1 MPFTVTIF
9 ATILLYA
16 WVLEPKGTPVALP
29 GGVLLAATI
38 LNNLVSGEWGLSP
51 RALPQA
57 SRATALF
64 TLPAVLAVLAVGLA
78 LGTLHDR
85 SDFLGNFAELIPWGA
100 AQQWMLQT
108 VVLREVRRRLPPRAA
123 IFVAAVLFALV
134 HTPNVFLMLMTFIGA
149 LGWCAIYSR
158 HRNFLPLAVSHA
170 LATLAL
176 LYAFDDDITGRLRI
190 GESYLRLRP

>member
-1 MPFTVTIF
+1 MPFTVTIL
-9 ATILLYA
+9 ATILLYV
-16 WVLEPKGTPVALP
+16 WVLEPRGVPVALP
-29 GGVLLAATI
+29 GGALLAATL

-51 RALPQA
+51 RALLPA
-57 SRATALF
+57 SRATTLF
-64 TLPAVLAVLAVGLA
+64 TVPAVLVVLGVGAAV
-78 LGTLHDR
+78 GTLHDR
-85 SDFLGNFAELIPWGA
+85 TDFLGNFAGLIPWGA
-100 AQQWMLQT
+100 AQQWMLHT

-123 IFVAAVLFALV
+123 IVAAAVLFALV
-134 HTPNVFLMLMTFIGA
+134 HAPNLFLMLMTGIGA

-158 HRNFLPLAVSHA
+158 YPNVLPLGVSHA

>member
-16 WVLEPKGTPVALP
+16 WILEPKGTPVALP
-29 GGVLLAATI
+29 GGVLLAATL

-51 RALPQA
+51 RALLPA

-64 TLPAVLAVLAVGLA
+64 TLPAVLAVLGVGA
-78 LGTLHDR
+78 AIGTIHDR
-85 SDFLGNFAELIPWGA
+85 TDFLGNFAELLPWGA

-108 VVLREVRRRLPPRAA
+108 VVLREVRRRLPSRAA
-123 IFVAAVLFALV
+123 IVAAAVLFALA
-134 HTPNVFLMLMTFIGA
+134 HSPNVFLMLMTGIGA

-158 HRNFLPLAVSHA
+158 YRNFLPLAVSHA

-190 GESYLRLRP
+190 GESYLRLHP

>member
-1 MPFTVTIF
+1 MPFTATIL
-9 ATILLYA
+9 ATILLYV
-16 WVLEPKGTPVALP
+16 WVGEPMGVPVALP
-29 GGVLLAATI
+29 GGVLLAAAL
-38 LNNLVSGEWGLSP
+38 LNNLVSGEWGLSR
-51 RALPQA
+51 RALLPA

-64 TLPAVLAVLAVGLA
+64 TLPVVLAVLAVGTA
-78 LGTLHDR
+78 LDTLHDR

-100 AQQWMLQT
+100 AQQWLLQT

-123 IFVAAVLFALV
+123 IGAAAVLFALV
-134 HTPNVFLMLMTFIGA
+134 HAPNVFLMLMTGIGA

-158 HRNFLPLAVSHA
+158 HPNFLPLAVSHA

-190 GESYLRLRP
+190 GESFLRLRP

>member
-1 MPFTVTIF
+1 MPFTVTIL
-9 ATILLYA
+9 ATLLLYV
-16 WVLEPKGTPVALP
+16 WVLEPRGIPVALP
-29 GGVLLAATI
+29 GGVLLAATL

-51 RALPQA
+51 RALLRA

-64 TLPAVLAVLAVGLA
+64 TVPAVLVVLGVGFA
-78 LGTLHDR
+78 MGTLHDR
-85 SDFLGNFAELIPWGA
+85 TDFLGNFAGLIPWGV

-108 VVLREVRRRLPPRAA
+108 VVLREVRRHLPPRAA
-123 IFVAAVLFALV
+123 VVAAAVLFALV
-134 HTPNVFLMLMTFIGA
+134 HAPNLFLMLMTLIGA

-158 HRNFLPLAVSHA
+158 YPNFLPLGVSHA

>member
-1 MPFTVTIF
+1 MPFTIPIL
-9 ATILLYA
+9 ATILFYV
-16 WVLEPKGTPVALP
+16 WVLEPIGVPVALP

-51 RALPQA
+51 RALLPA
-57 SRATALF
+57 SRAAAFF
-64 TLPAVLAVLAVGLA
+64 TVPAVLAVLGVGFA
-78 LGTLHDR
+78 MGTLHDR
-85 SDFLGNFAELIPWGA
+85 TDFLGNFAELIPWGA

-123 IFVAAVLFALV
+123 ILAAAALFALV
-134 HTPNVFLMLMTFIGA
+134 HAPNGFLMLMTFIGA

-158 HRNFLPLAVSHA
+158 YQNFLPLAVSHA

-190 GESYLRLRP
+190 GESYWRLRP

>member
-1 MPFTVTIF
+1 MPFTLTIF
-9 ATILLYA
+9 ATILLYV

-29 GGVLLAATI
+29 GGVLLAATL

-51 RALPQA
+51 RALLPA

-64 TLPAVLAVLAVGLA
+64 TLPAVLAVLGVGA
-78 LGTLHDR
+78 AIGTLHDR
-85 SDFLGNFAELIPWGA
+85 TDFLGNFTELFPWGA

-123 IFVAAVLFALV
+123 IGAAAVLFALV
-134 HTPNVFLMLMTFIGA
+134 HAPNVFLMLMTGIGA

-158 HRNFLPLAVSHA
+158 YPNFLPLAVSHA